1 MPDNRSSTEPDAHDF
16 LDQAVLQLMLD
27 LDRQRPWSEG
37 EIARM
42 ISTPGDVAVS
52 LARLRSAGLVHR
64 WSDLATATHAAV
76 YFHEIAQS
84 LDSTAE
90 GEHHDDNA
98 VLNSLIAKANDG
110 EGPLSEREIGKA
122 FDAAKRKLKTRI
134 ADALDRL
141 DGAGLIERRD
151 GRSIASEVAMHL
163 DHILTL

>member
-1 MPDNRSSTEPDAHDF
+1 MPSNRSSTEPEAHVL

-42 ISTPGDVAVS
+42 ISTPGDIPAS
-52 LARLRSAGLVHR
+52 LARLHAAGVIHR

-76 YFHEIAQS
+76 YFHEITQS

-90 GEHHDDNA
+90 GEHHDDSA
-98 VLNSLIAKANDG
+98 VLNSLIAHANDDK
-110 EGPLSEREIGKA
+110 GPLSEQEIGRA
-122 FDAAKRKLKTRI
+122 FDAGKRRLKTRI
-134 ADALDRL
+134 TDALDRL

-151 GRSIASEVAMHL
+151 GRYIASEVAMYL
-163 DHILTL
+163 DRILTL

>member
-1 MPDNRSSTEPDAHDF
+1 MPDNRSSSEAEAYDF

-37 EIARM
+37 EIART
-42 ISTPGDVAVS
+42 ISTPGDIPAS
-52 LARLRSAGLVHR
+52 LARLHAAGLIHR
-64 WSDLATATHAAV
+64 WSDLASAAHATV

-90 GEHHDDNA
+90 GEHHDDSA
-98 VLNSLIAKANDG
+98 VLNGLIARANDG
-110 EGPLSEREIGKA
+110 EDPLSEQEIGKA
-122 FDAAKRKLKTRI
+122 FDAGKRKLKARI

-151 GRSIASEVAMHL
+151 GRFIASEVAVYL
-163 DHILTL
+163 DRILTL